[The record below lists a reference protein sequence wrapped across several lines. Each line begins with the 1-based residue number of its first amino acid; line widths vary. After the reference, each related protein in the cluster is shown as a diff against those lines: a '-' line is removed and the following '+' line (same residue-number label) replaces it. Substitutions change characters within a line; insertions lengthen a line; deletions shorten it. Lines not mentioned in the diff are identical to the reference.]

1 MKNRIILISIIMLSS
16 FGWYGCK
23 PSTAADEDKDLF
35 TIVATTGMIA
45 DAASI
50 IAGDSARVW
59 GLMGPGV
66 DPHLYKPTQGD
77 IRRLSE
83 ADLVLYNGL
92 LLEGKMQEVLQKM
105 ERNKPVVAV
114 ASAIEKSRL
123 LVPEGH
129 AGAPDP
135 HIWFDVQLWR
145 QAVLTVS
152 RAMQQHNPGHASLYQ
167 QHTDA
172 YLQELDSL
180 DQWVR
185 QTLATIPEEQRV
197 LVTAHD
203 AFGYFGKAYG
213 IEVKGL
219 QGIST
224 LAEYGLRDIQELVT
238 FIAARK
244 IPAVF
249 VESSVSEKALEAVV
263 TGARERGH
271 TVRIGGS
278 LFSDA
283 MGQPGTPEGSYLGM
297 VRHNVITI
305 TEALKGNDRT
315 SN

>member
-1 MKNRIILISIIMLSS
+1 MLSWV
-16 FGWYGCK
+16 GWSACQSSSAEH
-23 PSTAADEDKDLF
+23 STDLF
-35 TIVATTGMIA
+35 TVAATTGMIA

-50 IAGDSARVW
+50 IGGDSVVVW

-77 IRRLSE
+77 IRKLSE
-83 ADLVLYNGL
+83 ADMVLYNGL
-92 LLEGKMQEVLQKM
+92 MLEGKMQEVLQKM
-105 ERNKPVVAV
+105 ERNKAVVAV
-114 ASAIEKSRL
+114 ADGIDKNKL
-123 LVPEGH
+123 IIPEGH

-135 HIWFDVQLWR
+135 HIWFDVALWR
-145 QAVLTVS
+145 QAVLTIS
-152 RAMQQHNPGHASLYQ
+152 RAMQEQQPGHASLYQ
-167 QHTDA
+167 QNTEK
-172 YLQELDSL
+172 YLKQLDSL
-180 DQWVR
+180 DLWVA
-185 QTLATIPEEQRV
+185 QTLSTIPAEQRV

-203 AFGYFGKAYG
+203 AFGYFGKAYAV
-213 IEVKGL
+213 EVKGL

-238 FIAARK
+238 FIADRK

-283 MGQPGTPEGSYLGM
+283 MGQPGTLEGTYLGM
-297 VRHNVITI
+297 VKHNVVTI

>member
-1 MKNRIILISIIMLSS
+1 MLSCTLVLS
-16 FGWYGCK
+16 CDTQNTGN
-23 PSTAADEDKDLF
+23 ADNTLN
-35 TIVATTGMIA
+35 IVATTGMIA

-50 IAGDSARVW
+50 IAGTTAQVN

-77 IRRLSE
+77 IQNLYK

-92 LLEGKMQEVLQKM
+92 LLEGKMQEVLQNMK
-105 ERNKPVVAV
+105 RTKAVVAV
-114 ASAIEKSRL
+114 TEDISKEKL

-135 HIWFDVQLWR
+135 HIWFDVQLWK
-145 QAVLTVS
+145 QAVEKISESLQTL
-152 RAMQQHNPGHASLYQ
+152 NPEQAALYRQ
-167 QHTDA
+167 NTQA

-180 DQWVR
+180 NGWVE
-185 QTLATIPEEQRV
+185 QTLAQIPAEQRV
-197 LVTAHD
+197 LITAHD
-203 AFGYFGKAYG
+203 AFGYFGKAYN

-224 LAEYGLRDIQELVT
+224 LAEYGLRDIQDLVH

-249 VESSVSEKALEAVV
+249 VESSVSAKALEAVV
-263 TGARERGH
+263 SGARERGH
-271 TVRIGGS
+271 SLRIGGS
-278 LFSDA
+278 LYSDA
-283 MGQPGTPEGSYLGM
+283 MGQAGTPEGTYVGM
-297 VRHNVITI
+297 VRHNVSTI
-305 TEALKGNDRT
+305 TEALSTHDQA